1 MLLKTQEMLKSIQNQ
16 LPNNELIFVEQG
28 TKLWIKNNDK
38 LYSLSSGGGIIDTGG
53 MDEAGLI
60 EKLKEMGIVRDDE
73 KGLQINDISDLTFI
87 HQDTGAKFKFTVD
100 SSGEL
105 KSQQLASANE
115 LLSSRTQG
123 VELKDN
129 VRGFIGQLRLAE
141 NNITNIAID
150 ATINADRVKIGAF
163 YAPFKDDQ
171 IHGCN
176 RAFVELENTSDSDF
190 YLEGCYLH
198 FTCPDSTN
206 QQIVYHLPL
215 TGCLRAGST
224 YLVVGKKYAEDANV
238 YIHVD
243 TFDQEWFVNGEL
255 IDFAIDPTKCYGL
268 AIT

>member
-150 ATINADRVKIGAF
+150 AAINADRVKIGAF

-243 TFDQEWFVNGEL
+243 EV
-255 IDFAIDPTKCYGL
+255 
-268 AIT
+268 